1 MFRFIALTVHYLSR
15 AVTFGQRRS
24 VYISGSELYRDGFSI
39 PLRFIT
45 SLVLNLRMMSW
56 FTDSLCSHSITST
69 IAVRGLSFFSQDMSY

>member
-1 MFRFIALTVHYLSR
+1 MALAVHYLSR

-45 SLVLNLRMMSW
+45 SLVPNPCQIVLR
-56 FTDSLCSHSITST
+56 FTDNLCSHSMTST
-69 IAVRGLSFFSQDMSY
+69 IAVRVSLIL